1 MSRKFLKTAAGRS
14 LEVVGA
20 VLLAILCFMVFLWL
34 LKLLF
39 PSGTPLSEIMKGR
52 EPRQGK
58 DVVENAQ
65 GEQQLE
71 PFAAR
76 LSRYV
81 NIVKTKRSGDV
92 AWSDVREGMPLY
104 NSDAVQTANQS
115 SAVIAFDAANSL
127 EMLSNSLVIV
137 KSLTNDKLR
146 NERKSVL
153 LVIDG
158 ELRGRLSGTA
168 QKTVQVD
175 VALPTGTVR
184 VQSQKSVDG
193 NADFTVRVNPDKS
206 STVTVQHGIAEV
218 TAQGKTVRVGSNR
231 STTVNLSGPPTAPRG
246 LPTPPVPLLPTAGA
260 SFVYRELPPKVMFNW
275 RGAAHLHNFRL
286 QLATDAEFKQ
296 VVVDER
302 LGESG
307 YSHGNLR
314 EGQYYWKVSALDG
327 WSEGKTSPV
336 NRFRL
341 VQDLEPP
348 RLEVQFPPPIVE
360 DDRYLLKGATEEGA
374 ELFINK
380 KPVSVGSGGDFS
392 QQLRFERGVNVVT
405 VEAVDTAGNITYK
418 THKVISR
425 F

>member
-1 MSRKFLKTAAGRS
+1 M
-14 LEVVGA
+14 
-20 VLLAILCFMVFLWL
+20 LAILCFMVFLWL

-58 DVVENAQ
+58 DAVENAQ
-65 GEQQLE
+65 GEQQQLE

-92 AWSDVREGMPLY
+92 AWSNVREGMPLY

-115 SAVIAFDAANSL
+115 SAVIAFDSANSL

-158 ELRGRLSGTA
+158 ALRGRLSGAA
-168 QKTVQVD
+168 QKNVQVEM
-175 VALPTGTVR
+175 ALPTGTVR
-184 VQSQKSVDG
+184 VQSKKSADG
-193 NADFTVRVNPDKS
+193 SVDFTVRVNPDKS

-218 TAQGKTVRVGSNR
+218 TAQGKTVRVGANL
-231 STTVNLSGPPTAPRG
+231 STTVNLSGAPTTPRG
-246 LPTPPVPLLPTAGA
+246 LPAPPLPLSPITGT
-260 SFVYRELPPKVMFNW
+260 SFVYRELPPKVTFNW

-286 QLATDAEFKQ
+286 QLASDAEFKQ

-302 LGESG
+302 LDRSG
-307 YSHGNLR
+307 YSHGNLQQG
-314 EGQYYWKVSALDG
+314 EYYWKVSAIDG
-327 WSEGKTSPV
+327 WTEGKTSPV
-336 NRFRL
+336 RRFRL

-348 RLEVQFPPPIVE
+348 RLEVQFSPPIVE
-360 DDRYLLKGATEEGA
+360 DDRYLLKGTTEEGA

-380 KPVSVGSGGDFS
+380 KPVSVGSGGNFS
-392 QQLRFERGVNVVT
+392 QLLQFERGVNVVT
-405 VEAVDTAGNITYK
+405 VEAVDAAGNITYK